1 MAHRGDLHGA
11 LLAAAAAEP
20 RITLR
25 PGFALASL
33 AQTGEGVQVTSA
45 GGETIAGR
53 ALVGADGLWSSV
65 RQAVCPSMLP
75 QFVGATA
82 TRAVIPAAEA
92 GRLAAPVV
100 GLWLTAGVHVVHYPV
115 RAGAEIA
122 VVVIASED
130 WQGRDW
136 EAEADRT
143 HLLARL
149 GGFHA
154 GLTEVLARV
163 PQWRKWALYRLP
175 PLPRWS
181 AGRVTLMGDAAHP
194 MLPYLAQG
202 GVLALEDAL
211 VLGDCLDAHPG
222 DEPGAFRDFE
232 ARRRRRAQRVQAMSL
247 RQGRIY
253 HLAPPLSWARDA
265 VAAPHSRR
273 RADGCATTGSTGG
286 EVTVQLESAVIVSGS
301 SLFFAGHF
309 TRLCV
314 CELCQRFGFGHKL
327 KYVAARREE
336 NDPHRK
342 WDRHNSL
349 DAFRVPQIDCRTRR
363 CCNDSI
369 TANAPSVIAEQ
380 GLSGGQLV
388 PSGQNG
394 NSQIAANADSS

>member
-1 MAHRGDLHGA
+1 MATPPPILIAGGGIGGLALALALARAGRSSTVLEQRDAFATAGAGIQLGPNGVRVLQRLGVAEALRPLVGEPEAIRVHDGRTERTLATLPLGAWMAARHGAPYWVAHRGDLHGA

-33 AQTGEGVQVTSA
+33 EQTGEGVQAASA
-45 GGETIAGR
+45 GGEPIAGR

-136 EAEADRT
+136 AAEADRT
-143 HLLARL
+143 HLLARV

-163 PQWRKWALYRLP
+163 PRWRKWALYRLP

-211 VLGDCLDAHPG
+211 VLSDCLDGHAG
-222 DEPGAFRDFE
+222 DETSAFRDFE
-232 ARRRRRAQRVQAMSL
+232 MRRRRRAQHVQATSL

-265 VAAPHSRR
+265 V
-273 RADGCATTGSTGG
+273 
-286 EVTVQLESAVIVSGS
+286 L
-301 SLFFAGHF
+301 
-309 TRLCV
+309 RL
-314 CELCQRFGFGHKL
+314 
-327 KYVAARREE
+327 
-336 NDPHRK
+336 
-342 WDRHNSL
+342 
-349 DAFRVPQIDCRTRR
+349 
-363 CCNDSI
+363 
-369 TANAPSVIAEQ
+369 APSAWLMA
-380 GLSGGQLV
+380 GYDWLYGWHGDG
-388 PSGQNG
+388 PG
-394 NSQIAANADSS
+394 